1 MTTTQTLSTGTRLA
15 TALAVVGFVSAA
27 WLAAG
32 HESRHAVE
40 SSAVAMAAQPVHVT
54 LPSVE
59 VVGQRE
65 RIATDTAMAATTHAT
80 NEL

>member
-1 MTTTQTLSTGTRLA
+1 MTTIQTLSTGTRIA

-27 WLAAG
+27 WMAAG

-40 SSAVAMAAQPVHVT
+40 SSAVAMSAQPQFVT

-59 VVGQRE
+59 IVGQRE
-65 RIATDTAMAATTHAT
+65 LPASATALAAGTRAT